1 MPEQFEKT
9 RKPENVSQGSRLNVF
24 NLSIA
29 AISRFEQHSHIKVAV

>member
-9 RKPENVSQGSRLNVF
+9 RKRAQGSRLNVF